1 MGSKSEAEWVS
12 QLRGQKQDSYRDF
25 SDKLIKARM

>member
-12 QLRGQKQDSYRDF
+12 QLIGQKQDSWSDF
-25 SDKLIKARM
+25 SRKLIKDQI